1 MKTRFLTLVLTLLS
15 TVGAWAYDFEVDGI
29 YYGFS
34 YDSSNEVYVTYGDTP
49 VSYNGQIYSVT
60 SIGIEAFKNCSALTS
75 VTIPNSVTAINN
87 EAFHNCSALTSIS
100 IPNSVIMIGEYAF
113 AGCSDLT
120 SVTIPNNVTIIKNST
135 FGGCYSL
142 TSVSIP
148 NNVTAIE
155 HAAFCDCRSLTS
167 VTIPNSVTSIG
178 DYAFF
183 DCNINDV
190 YYTGSVEDWC
200 QIKFEYYSA
209 NPYYSSNPLSY
220 GAKLYINNQLVTNL
234 VIPNEVTAIKN
245 YAFNGCSSLISVT
258 IGNNVKNI
266 GANAFK
272 ECSSLISVTIG
283 NNVKNIG
290 ANAFFR
296 CSNLT
301 SIIIGNK
308 VQNINSNTF
317 SYCYQLDTITCL
329 GIVPPTVYGN
339 FETIDPNTCK
349 LYVPNNA
356 LTDYA
361 SAPVWGAFLNMEG
374 IGVNYQLTLQMNEGG
389 KVSCNN
395 HDYTDT
401 TELTFAAGTEVS
413 LKLIPDAG
421 YRVSNVFVNGEYYT
435 YQLTEDLTFILTLKS
450 DATISVSFKSEE
462 YVITFVNDDGTILQS
477 EQLEY
482 GEMPIYN
489 GATPTKEATAE
500 YEYEFIGWSPEIT
513 IVTGDARYTAT
524 YKEVQLSAYN
534 TTTSSRLRAWQADGT
549 LFVEVD
555 DAVEAVMVY
564 DVTGRLMQEYQH
576 NGGYQMLNLPAPN
589 KVNLVKVV
597 SKDGSVN
604 THKLM

>member
-1 MKTRFLTLVLTLLS
+1 M
-15 TVGAWAYDFEVDGI
+15 
-29 YYGFS
+29 
-34 YDSSNEVYVTYGDTP
+34 
-49 VSYNGQIYSVT
+49 
-60 SIGIEAFKNCSALTS
+60 
-75 VTIPNSVTAINN
+75 
-87 EAFHNCSALTSIS
+87 
-100 IPNSVIMIGEYAF
+100 
-113 AGCSDLT
+113 
-120 SVTIPNNVTIIKNST
+120 
-135 FGGCYSL
+135 
-142 TSVSIP
+142 
-148 NNVTAIE
+148 
-155 HAAFCDCRSLTS
+155 
-167 VTIPNSVTSIG
+167 
-178 DYAFF
+178 
-183 DCNINDV
+183 
-190 YYTGSVEDWC
+190 
-200 QIKFEYYSA
+200 
-209 NPYYSSNPLSY
+209 
-220 GAKLYINNQLVTNL
+220 
-234 VIPNEVTAIKN
+234 
-245 YAFNGCSSLISVT
+245 
-258 IGNNVKNI
+258 
-266 GANAFK
+266 
-272 ECSSLISVTIG
+272 
-283 NNVKNIG
+283 
-290 ANAFFR
+290 
-296 CSNLT
+296 
-301 SIIIGNK
+301 
-308 VQNINSNTF
+308 QNIYSNTF
-317 SYCYQLDTITCL
+317 SSCYQLDTITCL
-329 GIVPPTVYGN
+329 GSVPPTVDSN

-361 SAPVWGAFLNMEG
+361 SAPVWGTFLHMEG
-374 IGVNYQLTLQMNEGG
+374 IDVNYQLTLQINEGG
-389 KVSCNN
+389 KVNCNN
-395 HDYTDT
+395 HDYTDS
-401 TELTFAAGTEVS
+401 TELTFAAGTEIS

-435 YQLTEDLTFILTLKS
+435 YQITEDLTFILTLKS

-462 YVITFVNDDGTILQS
+462 YVITFVNDDGTVLQS